1 MENSAPQKN
10 NRTVIILLAVI
21 VVLLAAVLGM
31 FVMKGEDASSE
42 ETPKLTYAAE
52 GITEVKDVDA
62 LQLAVNEAFDRS
74 NQNSITL
81 SYQRTA
87 TSSDGQNFKCY
98 IGNAKENPFDLY
110 IGLYADPEYTD
121 QLYLSGLIRPG
132 EAFES
137 ITLDRKLPSGTND
150 VYVAYTQVKEDL
162 QTIQGQ
168 AFVKMEFLVQ

>member
-1 MENSAPQKN
+1 MENSTPQKN
-10 NRTVIILLAVI
+10 NRLVVILLAVI

-31 FVMKGEDASSE
+31 FVLKGEDKSE

-52 GITEVKDVDA
+52 GITATKDVNA
-62 LQLAVNEAFDRS
+62 LQAAVNEAYAKT
-74 NQNSITL
+74 NQKSLTV

-98 IGNAKENPFDLY
+98 IGNAKVNLLDLY

-137 ITLDRKLPSGTND
+137 ITLDRKLPPGNHD
-150 VYVAYTQVKEDL
+150 VYVAYTQVEEDL
-162 QTIQGQ
+162 ETIHGQ
-168 AFVKMEFLVQ
+168 AFVQMEFVVQ